1 MKDRKYKLT
10 ITLKS
15 DLCVGS
21 GYSYARVIDSD
32 ICYDDLGIPYIPAKR
47 LKGCLREAAELIGNA
62 VADTGGENAPQPEE
76 QSGAQSG
83 ARTKAQAEAQIEA
96 LFGKAGADA
105 ATGLFLENAYIED
118 YGEIRREIEQLGK
131 EFRRYITPQSILE
144 QFTAVKAQTKIEK
157 NGAAKDNS
165 LRYTRT
171 VSHYSPFGSGD
182 EEMRFTA
189 DAVLPG
195 TLDGGAVRLFERAV
209 LALRNIG
216 MDRNRGLGS
225 VRCTAEQILKED
237 GAACTA
243 EAIFAE
249 DGPAPGTE
257 VISAE
262 GGSSS
267 GEEVISR
274 EDGAPDGQSSGDRAE
289 YTLRYSIKNTAPLV
303 LSMGSDFKTE
313 KYISGR
319 SVRGFFAG
327 AYLRSGD
334 KSADDEE
341 FKDLFLRNKVRFGG
355 LYPAETGEDGT
366 DVYYPAPVY
375 INRLKKTKK
384 YVNVSKTVPRTKEEC
399 ARLGLPEAYAFGNG
413 NQPKRLKGKFVCRKD
428 GGIRVKEPA
437 TDIVYHHTKKS
448 KKQRTEDGNLLYTTE
463 ALRGQQLFAGEIA
476 GGKEQ
481 IMLLARL
488 LLGNTLRFGKSKS
501 SQYGTCVLAGNPV
514 IAKAVGVGRVYKKGS
529 RILAVLESD
538 AVFVNETGYTVRWD
552 EVRKQIRES
561 LGIEADADKGY
572 TELEAGILTGYYA
585 KWNLSR
591 QAVPAVK
598 AGSTFEFVLGEDLET
613 DSDVFWTGENNGEG
627 FGRVRIIENGDRE
640 SDGGENGGGSCRI
653 ECTEE
658 ADDSAAERADA
669 GRKPGKAEELFR
681 KILLAEA
688 KECLMMDAVRQNRN
702 FGNVAALGRV
712 TLMLSESLGAF
723 PDDPAG
729 AYQDFSRRI
738 HSIRTRET
746 REKAEETLYQLIW
759 DETVPEGETPDRE
772 HLKYYSLVE
781 ELEPLYRSLQ
791 RQDTESSID
800 SAGSEEAEDRETA
813 ADRTDTEN
821 RNDEFLAEMA
831 GLWGGYLYAVLVQ
844 EKYNLKH
851 RENGTRKEDSDEED

>member
-15 DLCVGS
+15 DLCAGS

-62 VADTGGENAPQPEE
+62 AADPGGENAPQPEE

-189 DAVLPG
+189 DVVLPG

-225 VRCTAEQILKED
+225 VRCTAEQILEED
-237 GAACTA
+237 GAACA
-243 EAIFAE
+243 A
-249 DGPAPGTE
+249 E
-257 VISAE
+257 VICA
-262 GGSSS
+262 
-267 GEEVISR
+267 
-274 EDGAPDGQSSGDRAE
+274 EDGAPDGQSGGDGAE
-289 YTLRYSIKNTAPLV
+289 YTLRYSVRNTAPLV

-341 FKDLFLRNKVRFGG
+341 FKELFLRNKVRFGG

-366 DVYYPAPVY
+366 DVYYPAPAY

-399 ARLGLPEAYAFGNG
+399 VRLGLPEAYASDNG

-448 KKQRTEDGNLLYTTE
+448 KKQRAEDGNLLYTTE
-463 ALRGQQLFAGEIA
+463 VLRGQQMFAGEIT
-476 GGKEQ
+476 GGKEH
-481 IMLLARL
+481 IMLLADL

-514 IAKAVGVGRVYKKGS
+514 IAKAAGEGRVYKKNS

-538 AVFVNETGYTVRWD
+538 AVFMNETGYTVRWD
-552 EVRKQIRES
+552 EVRKQISES
-561 LGIEADADKGY
+561 LGITADAGTGY

-598 AGSTFEFVLGEDLET
+598 AGSTFEFVLGEDIET

-627 FGRVRIIENGDRE
+627 FGRMRIIENGDRE
-640 SDGGENGGGSCRI
+640 NDGSENGGSSCPL

-658 ADDSAAERADA
+658 AEDSAAERADA
-669 GRKPGKAEELFR
+669 GRYEEAGADTDRKPGKAAELFR

-688 KECLMMDAVRQNRN
+688 KERLLMDAVSQNRN
-702 FGNVAALGRV
+702 FGNAAALGRV
-712 TLMLSESLGAF
+712 TLMLSESLNAF
-723 PDDPAG
+723 PEDPAG

-738 HSIRTRET
+738 HSIRTKET
-746 REKAEETLYQLIW
+746 REKAEETLHRLIW
-759 DETVPEGETPDRE
+759 DETVPEGEIPDSG

-781 ELEPLYRSLQ
+781 ELEPLYRRLQ
-791 RQDTESSID
+791 RQDTE
-800 SAGSEEAEDRETA
+800 DRKA
-813 ADRTDTEN
+813 AEN
-821 RNDEFLAEMA
+821 RKDEFLAEMA
-831 GLWGGYLYAVLVQ
+831 GLWGTYLYAVLVQ

-851 RENGTRKEDSDEED
+851 KENGTHKEDSDEED

>member
-1 MKDRKYKLT
+1 MKDKKYKLT

-21 GYSYARVIDSD
+21 GYSYAGVIDSD

-62 VADTGGENAPQPEE
+62 MADTGGENDLQPEG

-83 ARTKAQAEAQIEA
+83 GRTKAQAEAQIGA
-96 LFGKAGADA
+96 LFGKAGSDA
-105 ATGLFLENAYIED
+105 VTGLFLENAYIED
-118 YGEIRREIEQLGK
+118 YGEIRRDIEQLGK
-131 EFRRYITPQSILE
+131 EFRSYITPQSILE
-144 QFTAVKAQTKIEK
+144 QFTAVKAQTKIGK

-171 VSHYSPFGSGD
+171 VSHYSPFGSGN

-195 TLDGGAVRLFERAV
+195 TLDSGAVRMFERAV

-225 VRCTAEQILKED
+225 VRCTAEQVPEKVGSAL
-237 GAACTA
+237 G
-243 EAIFAE
+243 AE
-249 DGPAPGTE
+249 D
-257 VISAE
+257 ISA
-262 GGSSS
+262 
-267 GEEVISR
+267 
-274 EDGAPDGQSSGDRAE
+274 EDGAPDGQNGGDSAE

-341 FKDLFLRNKVRFGG
+341 FKELFLRNKVRFGS

-366 DVYYPAPVY
+366 DIYYPAPAY

-384 YVNVSKTVPRTKEEC
+384 YVNVSRTVPRTKEEC
-399 ARLGLPEAYAFGNG
+399 ARLGIPEAYAFGNG

-448 KKQRTEDGNLLYTTE
+448 KKQRAEDGNLLYTTE
-463 ALRGQQLFAGEIA
+463 VLRGQQMFAGEIT
-476 GGKEQ
+476 GGKKQ
-481 IMLLARL
+481 IVLLASL

-514 IAKAVGVGRVYKKGS
+514 IAKAAGEGSVYKKNS

-561 LGIEADADKGY
+561 LGIAEDADTGY

-598 AGSTFEFVLGEDLET
+598 AGSTFEFVLGEDLKT

-627 FGRVRIIENGDRE
+627 FGRVRIIENGA
-640 SDGGENGGGSCRI
+640 GENDGSENEGSSCRI

-658 ADDSAAERADA
+658 ADDRAEERKDAYRGAVGEAGADTYRGEASEGGA
-669 GRKPGKAEELFR
+669 GLDRKPGKAAELFR

-688 KECLMMDAVRQNRN
+688 KERLMMDAVRQNRK
-702 FGNVAALGRV
+702 FGNAAALGRV

-723 PDDPAG
+723 PEDPAG

-738 HSIRTRET
+738 HSIRTKET

-759 DETVPEGETPDRE
+759 DETVPEGDIPDSD
-772 HLKYYSLVE
+772 HLKYYSLVR
-781 ELEPLYRSLQ
+781 ELEPLYQSLQ
-791 RQDTESSID
+791 RQEAESGEEKDIVSSGDTVSRKD
-800 SAGSEEAEDRETA
+800 TEDREA
-813 ADRTDTEN
+813 AEN
-821 RNDEFLAEMA
+821 REDEFLAEMA
-831 GLWGGYLYAVLVQ
+831 GLWGSYLYAVLVQ

-851 RENGTRKEDSDEED
+851 GENRKHKEDSDEED